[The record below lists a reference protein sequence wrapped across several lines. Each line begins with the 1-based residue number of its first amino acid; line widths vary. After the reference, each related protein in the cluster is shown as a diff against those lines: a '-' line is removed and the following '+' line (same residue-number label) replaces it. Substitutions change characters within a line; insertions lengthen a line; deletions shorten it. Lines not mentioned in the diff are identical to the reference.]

1 MDYILPFRI
10 NSWLAVV
17 AGTALISTTIAYG
30 DVLVLNSD
38 VPGIAKRSVL
48 QDDTIL
54 DVPENKSLKV
64 ILKPSNVTK
73 VIKGPY
79 KGTAKD
85 YAPSALSGVT
95 AKPPVELDTGTTA
108 NQRSQFKNNLTIVPD
123 TKP

>member
-1 MDYILPFRI
+1 MGHVLPSRI
-10 NSWLAVV
+10 NAWLAAL
-17 AGTALISTTIAYG
+17 AGTALISTAVANA
-30 DVLVLNSD
+30 DVLVLSSD

-48 QDDTIL
+48 QDAAIL
-54 DVPENKSLKV
+54 DVPENKSIKI

-95 AKPPVELDTGTTA
+95 AKPAVEMDTGTTA
-108 NQRSQFKNNLTIVPD
+108 NGRPPSNSRNGLTLVPER
-123 TKP
+123 

>member
-1 MDYILPFRI
+1 M
-10 NSWLAVV
+10 S
-17 AGTALISTTIAYG
+17 TALAHA

-48 QDDTIL
+48 QDAAIL
-54 DVPENKSLKV
+54 DIPGNKSVKV

-85 YAPSALSGVT
+85 YAPSALSGVA
-95 AKPPVELDTGTTA
+95 AKPAVEMDTGTTA
-108 NQRSQFKNNLTIVPD
+108 NGPPARSRNGLTIVPD
-123 TKP
+123 DKH